1 MNNNDSQD
9 QENDNESK
17 TSNESQNSVAYQV
30 ADKVS
35 TQYGITLQQERR
47 LVSAPVG
54 TANNNELMAPIENT
68 EQSNAPKEVIIT
80 RVEQNLK
87 DPRNVKIIATHVTL
101 PEDTAEA
108 EITPRGTVRFKRRR
122 TPK

>member
-17 TSNESQNSVAYQV
+17 TSNESQNSVADQV

-35 TQYGITLQQERR
+35 TQYGITLQQESR
-47 LVSAPVG
+47 LVLAPVG

>member
-17 TSNESQNSVAYQV
+17 TSNESKNSVADQV
-30 ADKVS
+30 ADTASK
-35 TQYGITLQQERR
+35 QYGITMQQKGR
-47 LVSAPVG
+47 LVLATVG
-54 TANNNELMAPIENT
+54 TANNNELAAPTVNT
-68 EQSNAPKEVIIT
+68 EQSNAPKVHVRQIE
-80 RVEQNLK
+80 RNLNNPS
-87 DPRNVKIIATHVTL
+87 DVKMTDTLYTL

-108 EITPRGTVRFKRRR
+108 EITSRGTIRFKRRR

>member
-17 TSNESQNSVAYQV
+17 TSNESQNSVADQV

-35 TQYGITLQQERR
+35 TQYGIILQQENR
-47 LVSAPVG
+47 LVWAPVG

-68 EQSNAPKEVIIT
+68 EQSNAPNEVIIR

-87 DPRNVKIIATHVTL
+87 DPRNVKITAIHVTL

-108 EITPRGTVRFKRRR
+108 EITPRGTVRFKRQR